1 VDLAVEF
8 VKVLGSPEPMQL
20 FFQDAGAISAN
31 SAVDVTDLESASA
44 TAIIG
49 WLSDSGAPMAHA
61 NMSTAELEEWHRQ
74 SQLLL
79 NGEVTVDEAAAR
91 MDDVQASAKPQG

>member
-1 VDLAVEF
+1 
-8 VKVLGSPEPMQL
+8 MQL

-31 SAVDVTDLESASA
+31 AAVDVSDLESASA

-49 WLSDSGAPMAHA
+49 WLADSGAPMAHT

-79 NGEVTVDEAAAR
+79 NGEVTVEQAAAR
-91 MDDVQASAKPQG
+91 LDEVQAQAKPQE